1 MINKYFKKS
10 IEKNKINEK
19 LINEIESYI
28 ESILDGDVPQISY
41 SSYLKF
47 FESGIRKDFE
57 EEYFKKR
64 KQLTALALYLQW
76 SNSQK
81 ALDYFKELL
90 WSISNEFSWCLG
102 AHLYFDDSG
111 FIGESNKIIDLF
123 SAETAQTLSEIIII
137 HKDKLDKMLIK
148 HIKNQIKER
157 VLNPFINEKWEW
169 EEATH
174 NWSAVCAGCIGI
186 TALILENGERQD
198 EMIRRVE
205 KSLEYYL
212 SGFSNDGVSLEG
224 IGYWTYGLGYYIYY
238 KSLKNEDIEDNH
250 IEKIL
255 AICNFPQA
263 VQISEEVFVP
273 FSDVPPNMSLPSGL
287 ISYLYQKYKINLPIV
302 SQITSFDFDHC
313 YRWAHISR
321 NLWWTSDEIFNNN
334 LKDGINLFNE
344 SQWFT
349 LRDKDVFF
357 AIKGGSN
364 NEPHNHNDLG
374 SFVLAV
380 DGKIILTDLGAGP
393 YTAGYFG
400 KERYTYDNTRS
411 YYHSVP
417 LINGFEQSKTNE
429 NCNFGL
435 EDCDKDNINLIIDIT
450 NAYSKAS
457 IESYKRKVK
466 YSYENR
472 ELIINDTVNS
482 LYKLTVNE
490 GLISYIKPSVIEEGL
505 ILWNIKDNEIR
516 LKFDSNNL
524 ELKIEEKMVKNHYGN
539 ECIVYRIGL
548 ISKIS
553 DNIFNENFKLYIK

>member
-19 LINEIESYI
+19 LINEIESYV

-47 FESGIRKDFE
+47 FENGVRKDFE

-76 SNSQK
+76 TNSQK

-102 AHLYFDDSG
+102 AHLHFDDSG

-137 HKDKLDKMLIK
+137 HKDKLDKMLIN
-148 HIKNQIKER
+148 HIKKQIKER

-198 EMIRRVE
+198 EIIRRVE

-212 SGFSNDGVSLEG
+212 SGFNNDGVSLEG

-238 KSLKNEDIEDNH
+238 KALKNEDIEDNH

-255 AICNFPQA
+255 AISNFPQA

-273 FSDVPPNMSLPSGL
+273 FSDVPPNMALPSGL

-321 NLWWTSDEIFNNN
+321 NLWWTSNEIFNNN

-357 AIKGGSN
+357 SIKGGSN

-380 DGKIILTDLGAGP
+380 NGNVILTDLGAGP

-400 KERYTYDNTRS
+400 KERYTYDHTRS

-450 NAYSKAS
+450 NAYSKAN

>member
-1 MINKYFKKS
+1 MVNKYFKKS

-102 AHLYFDDSG
+102 AHLHFDDRG

-123 SAETAQTLSEIIII
+123 SAETAETLSEIIII

-198 EMIRRVE
+198 EIIRRVE

-273 FSDVPPNMSLPSGL
+273 FSDVPPNMALPSGL

-321 NLWWTSDEIFNNN
+321 NLWWTSNEIFNNN

-357 AIKGGSN
+357 SIKGGSN

-380 DGKIILTDLGAGP
+380 NGNVILTDLGAGP

-524 ELKIEEKMVKNHYGN
+524 ELKIEEKIVKNHYGN

>member
-1 MINKYFKKS
+1 MVNKYFKKS

-19 LINEIESYI
+19 LINEIESYV

-102 AHLYFDDSG
+102 AHLHFDDSG

-137 HKDKLDKMLIK
+137 HKDKLDKMLIN
-148 HIKNQIKER
+148 HIKKQIKER

-198 EMIRRVE
+198 EIIRRVE

-238 KSLKNEDIEDNH
+238 KTLKNEDIEDNH

-255 AICNFPQA
+255 AISNFPQA

-273 FSDVPPNMSLPSGL
+273 FSDVPPNMALPSGL

-321 NLWWTSDEIFNNN
+321 NLWWTSNEIFNNN

-357 AIKGGSN
+357 SIKGGSN

-380 DGKIILTDLGAGP
+380 NGNVILTDLGAGP

-400 KERYTYDNTRS
+400 KERYTYDHTRS

-450 NAYSKAS
+450 NAYSKAR

>member
-1 MINKYFKKS
+1 MVNKYFKKS

-102 AHLYFDDSG
+102 AHLHFDDSG

-123 SAETAQTLSEIIII
+123 SAETAETLSEIIII

-198 EMIRRVE
+198 EIIRRVE

-273 FSDVPPNMSLPSGL
+273 FSDVPTNMSLPSGL

-380 DGKIILTDLGAGP
+380 DGDIILTDLGAGP

-450 NAYSKAS
+450 NAYSKAR

>member
-1 MINKYFKKS
+1 MVNKYFKKS
-10 IEKNKINEK
+10 IEKNKINQK

-102 AHLYFDDSG
+102 AHLHFDDSG

-123 SAETAQTLSEIIII
+123 SAETAETLSEIIII

-198 EMIRRVE
+198 EIIRRVE

-380 DGKIILTDLGAGP
+380 DGNIILTDLGAGP

-450 NAYSKAS
+450 NAYSKAR

>member
-1 MINKYFKKS
+1 MVNKYFKKS

-102 AHLYFDDSG
+102 AHLHFDDSG

-123 SAETAQTLSEIIII
+123 SAETAETLSEIIII

-198 EMIRRVE
+198 EIIRRVE

-273 FSDVPPNMSLPSGL
+273 FSDVPTNMSLPSGL

-380 DGKIILTDLGAGP
+380 DGDIILTDLGAGP

-450 NAYSKAS
+450 NAYSKAR

-539 ECIVYRIGL
+539 KCIVYRIGL

>member
-1 MINKYFKKS
+1 M
-10 IEKNKINEK
+10 
-19 LINEIESYI
+19 
-28 ESILDGDVPQISY
+28 
-41 SSYLKF
+41 
-47 FESGIRKDFE
+47 
-57 EEYFKKR
+57 
-64 KQLTALALYLQW
+64 
-76 SNSQK
+76 
-81 ALDYFKELL
+81 
-90 WSISNEFSWCLG
+90 G
-102 AHLYFDDSG
+102 AHLHFDDSG

-123 SAETAQTLSEIIII
+123 SAETAETLSEIIII

-198 EMIRRVE
+198 EIIRRVE

-273 FSDVPPNMSLPSGL
+273 FSDVPTNMSLPSGL

-380 DGKIILTDLGAGP
+380 DGDIILTDLGAGP

-450 NAYSKAS
+450 KAYSKAR

-539 ECIVYRIGL
+539 ECIVYR
-548 ISKIS
+548 
-553 DNIFNENFKLYIK
+553 

>member
-1 MINKYFKKS
+1 MVNKYFKKS

-19 LINEIESYI
+19 LINEIESYV

-102 AHLYFDDSG
+102 AHLHFDDIG

-123 SAETAQTLSEIIII
+123 SAETAETLSEIIII

-198 EMIRRVE
+198 EIIRRVE

-380 DGKIILTDLGAGP
+380 DGNIILTDLGAGP

-450 NAYSKAS
+450 NAYSKAR

>member
-1 MINKYFKKS
+1 MVNKYFKKS

-102 AHLYFDDSG
+102 AHLHFDDSG

-123 SAETAQTLSEIIII
+123 SAETAETLSEIIII

-198 EMIRRVE
+198 EIIRRVE

-380 DGKIILTDLGAGP
+380 DGDIILTDLGAGP

-450 NAYSKAS
+450 NAYSKAR

>member
-1 MINKYFKKS
+1 MVNKYFKKS

-19 LINEIESYI
+19 LINEIESYV

-102 AHLYFDDSG
+102 AHLHFDDSG

-137 HKDKLDKMLIK
+137 HKDKLDKMLIN
-148 HIKNQIKER
+148 HIKKQIKER

-198 EMIRRVE
+198 EIIRRVE

-212 SGFSNDGVSLEG
+212 SGFNNDGVSLEG

-238 KSLKNEDIEDNH
+238 KTLKNEDIEDNH

-255 AICNFPQA
+255 AISNFPQA

-273 FSDVPPNMSLPSGL
+273 FSDVPPNMALPSGL

-321 NLWWTSDEIFNNN
+321 NLWWTSNEIFNNN

-357 AIKGGSN
+357 SIKGGSN

-380 DGKIILTDLGAGP
+380 NGNVILTDLGAGP

-400 KERYTYDNTRS
+400 KERYTYDHTRS

-450 NAYSKAS
+450 NAYSKAR

>member
-1 MINKYFKKS
+1 MVNKYFKKS

-19 LINEIESYI
+19 LINEIESYV

-102 AHLYFDDSG
+102 AHLHFDDSG

-137 HKDKLDKMLIK
+137 HKDKLDKMLIN
-148 HIKNQIKER
+148 HIKKQIKER

-198 EMIRRVE
+198 EIIRRVE

-212 SGFSNDGVSLEG
+212 SGFNNDGVSLEG

-238 KSLKNEDIEDNH
+238 KTLKNEDIEDNH

-255 AICNFPQA
+255 AISNFPQA

-273 FSDVPPNMSLPSGL
+273 FSDVPPNMALPSGL

-321 NLWWTSDEIFNNN
+321 NLWWTSNEIFNNN

-357 AIKGGSN
+357 SIKGGSN

-380 DGKIILTDLGAGP
+380 NGNVILTDLGAGP

-400 KERYTYDNTRS
+400 KERYTYDHTRS

-417 LINGFEQSKTNE
+417 LINGVEQSKTNE

-524 ELKIEEKMVKNHYGN
+524 ELKIEEKIVKNHYGN

>member
-1 MINKYFKKS
+1 MVNKYFKKS

-76 SNSQK
+76 SSSQK

-102 AHLYFDDSG
+102 AHLHFDDSG

-123 SAETAQTLSEIIII
+123 SAETAETLSEIIII

-198 EMIRRVE
+198 EIIRRVE

-429 NCNFGL
+429 NCNFRL

-466 YSYENR
+466 YIYENR

>member
-1 MINKYFKKS
+1 MVNKYFKKS

-19 LINEIESYI
+19 LINEIESYV

-102 AHLYFDDSG
+102 AHLHFDDSG

-137 HKDKLDKMLIK
+137 HKDKLDKMLIN
-148 HIKNQIKER
+148 HIKKQIKER

-198 EMIRRVE
+198 EIIRRVE

-212 SGFSNDGVSLEG
+212 SGFNNDGVSLEG

-238 KSLKNEDIEDNH
+238 KTLKNEDIEDNH

-255 AICNFPQA
+255 AISNFPQA

-273 FSDVPPNMSLPSGL
+273 FSDVPPNMALPSGL

-321 NLWWTSDEIFNNN
+321 NLWWTSNEIFNNN

-357 AIKGGSN
+357 SIKGGSN

-380 DGKIILTDLGAGP
+380 NGNVILTDLGAGP

-400 KERYTYDNTRS
+400 KERYTYDHTRS

-417 LINGFEQSKTNE
+417 LINGVEQSKTNE

-450 NAYSKAS
+450 NAYSKAR

>member
-90 WSISNEFSWCLG
+90 WAISNEFSWCLG
-102 AHLYFDDSG
+102 AHLHFDDSG

-198 EMIRRVE
+198 EIIRRVE

-429 NCNFGL
+429 NCNFRL

-466 YSYENR
+466 YIYENR

>member
-1 MINKYFKKS
+1 MVNKYFKKS

-19 LINEIESYI
+19 LINEIESYV

-102 AHLYFDDSG
+102 AHLHFDDSG

-137 HKDKLDKMLIK
+137 HKDKLDKMLIN
-148 HIKNQIKER
+148 HIKKQIKER

-198 EMIRRVE
+198 EIIRRVE

-212 SGFSNDGVSLEG
+212 SGFNNDGVSLEG

-238 KSLKNEDIEDNH
+238 KTLKNEDIEDNH

-255 AICNFPQA
+255 AISNFPQA

-273 FSDVPPNMSLPSGL
+273 FSDVPPNMALPSGL

-321 NLWWTSDEIFNNN
+321 NLWWTSNEIFNNN

-380 DGKIILTDLGAGP
+380 DGDIILTDLGAGP

-450 NAYSKAS
+450 NAYSKAR

>member
-1 MINKYFKKS
+1 MVNKYFKKS

-102 AHLYFDDSG
+102 AHLHFDDSG

-123 SAETAQTLSEIIII
+123 SAETAETLSEIIII

-198 EMIRRVE
+198 EIIRRVE

-255 AICNFPQA
+255 AICNFLQA

-273 FSDVPPNMSLPSGL
+273 FSDVPTNMSLPSGL

-380 DGKIILTDLGAGP
+380 DGDIILTDLGAGP

-450 NAYSKAS
+450 NAYSKAR

>member
-1 MINKYFKKS
+1 MVNKYFKKS

-19 LINEIESYI
+19 LINEIESYV

-102 AHLYFDDSG
+102 AHLHFDDIG

-123 SAETAQTLSEIIII
+123 SAETAETLSEIIII

-198 EMIRRVE
+198 EIIRRVE

-380 DGKIILTDLGAGP
+380 DGDIILTDLGAGP

-450 NAYSKAS
+450 NAYSKAR

>member
-1 MINKYFKKS
+1 MD
-10 IEKNKINEK
+10 E
-19 LINEIESYI
+19 
-28 ESILDGDVPQISY
+28 
-41 SSYLKF
+41 
-47 FESGIRKDFE
+47 
-57 EEYFKKR
+57 
-64 KQLTALALYLQW
+64 
-76 SNSQK
+76 
-81 ALDYFKELL
+81 LDYFKELL

-102 AHLYFDDSG
+102 AHLHFDDSG
-111 FIGESNKIIDLF
+111 FSGESNKIIDLF

-137 HKDKLDKMLIK
+137 HKDKLDKMLIN
-148 HIKNQIKER
+148 HIKKQIKER

-198 EMIRRVE
+198 EIIRRIE

-212 SGFSNDGVSLEG
+212 SGFNNDGVSLEG

-238 KSLKNEDIEDNH
+238 KALKNEDIEDNH

-255 AICNFPQA
+255 AISNFPQA

-273 FSDVPPNMSLPSGL
+273 FSDVPPNMALPSGL

-321 NLWWTSDEIFNNN
+321 NLWWTSNEIFNNT

-349 LRDKDVFF
+349 LRDKDIFL

-380 DGKIILTDLGAGP
+380 NGNIILTDLGAGP

-400 KERYTYDNTRS
+400 KERYTYDHTRS

-417 LINGFEQSKTNE
+417 LINGVEQSKTNE
-429 NCNFGL
+429 KCNFRL
-435 EDCDKDNINLIIDIT
+435 EDFDNDNINLIIDIT
-450 NAYSKAS
+450 NAYSKAD
-457 IESYKRKVK
+457 IKSYRRKVK
-466 YSYENR
+466 YNYENR

-490 GLISYIKPSVIEEGL
+490 GLISYIKPNVIEEGL

-524 ELKIEEKMVKNHYGN
+524 DLKIEEKNIKNHYGN

-548 ISKIS
+548 IYKIN